1 MGRSDNL
8 LEFLV
13 SHRTIGVAAGGICI
27 FVSLCLIA
35 RLWVLHRR
43 ARAVSKIIWSIVLLI
58 PFFGWLF
65 FVAFYRPPEPLD
77 WTGHA
82 EHGRDAGL
90 IGGGHF

>member
-1 MGRSDNL
+1 MASTDNI

-13 SHRTIGVAAGGICI
+13 SHRTIGVAAGGICV
-27 FVSLCLIA
+27 FVGLCLIA

-43 ARAVSKIIWSIVLLI
+43 TRAVSKIVWSIVLLI
-58 PFFGWLF
+58 PVFGWLF
-65 FVAFYRPPEPLD
+65 FAAFFRPPEALG

-90 IGGGHF
+90 IGGDHL